1 VNRPLLGFSVL
12 AAPDNPAQRDADERS
27 AKIFPEPGQPCTRE
41 PISAP
46 ATCGQGCPR
55 SFGFGL
61 AALRFCAFS
70 LMRPIL
76 IRLYFGMVCLPLVLT
91 LTSCGLLR
99 FSHSQPK
106 AEIKSI
112 QLGTNEAATAV
123 TLTVLQGQVMRVA
136 DDYVAKVAQS
146 ADEFGAQAA
155 TPEARLAALKWKL
168 GQATSA
174 YIDASGPNP
183 ALNALDLLVL
193 VTLARMVI
201 EEYGVATY
209 GDNILPLLETQRN
222 LEANAWTLAGGV
234 MKPAQEQ
241 ELKDLIQEW
250 RRKNP
255 KQVYIGPIRFREF
268 VAALGKTPTPK
279 TTAPT
284 SIFSLLFLDPMAGLD
299 PTAAAIEETRRLGER
314 AMYYTQRMPMLLSWQ
329 TEVLAYQLAVQPESR
344 QMLDD
349 ATRLAASAEIF
360 AKTAQQLPQL
370 VNDQREA
377 AIRQVFDGL
386 VAEEKKTRDLLAEA
400 RQTISSASE
409 MSASVNATIKSLDGF
424 VHFVTPTNTSQAVV
438 STNSKPFNVLDY
450 GMAASQVGAA
460 ASELNALLAS
470 MNQSAPQVAR
480 LRERTTEDAKALV
493 QHAFW
498 LGLVLIL
505 ILLIGSV
512 LAGLVYRVLANKL
525 SRNGRKLSGPE

>member
-1 VNRPLLGFSVL
+1 
-12 AAPDNPAQRDADERS
+12 
-27 AKIFPEPGQPCTRE
+27 
-41 PISAP
+41 
-46 ATCGQGCPR
+46 
-55 SFGFGL
+55 
-61 AALRFCAFS
+61 
-70 LMRPIL
+70 M
-76 IRLYFGMVCLPLVLT
+76 
-91 LTSCGLLR
+91 
-99 FSHSQPK
+99 
-106 AEIKSI
+106 
-112 QLGTNEAATAV
+112 
-123 TLTVLQGQVMRVA
+123 
-136 DDYVAKVAQS
+136 
-146 ADEFGAQAA
+146 
-155 TPEARLAALKWKL
+155 KWKL

-234 MKPAQEQ
+234 MKPAQQQ
-241 ELKDLIQEW
+241 ELKDLVQEW

-255 KQVYIGPIRFREF
+255 KQIYIGPIRFREF
-268 VAALGKTPTPK
+268 VAALGKTPTQE

-284 SIFSLLFLDPMAGLD
+284 SILSLLFLDPMAGLN

-329 TEVLAYQLAVQPESR
+329 TEVLAYQLAVQPEPK

-400 RQTISSASE
+400 RQTIGSASE

-424 VHFVTPTNTSQAVV
+424 VRFVTSTNTSQTVA